1 MRSTKRGR
9 LILLLSGIQTG
20 SDPRPRKPGFLPYSF
35 AGRRHFSWLTPES
48 PLEMT
53 GSHMSDIIRFPDLSK
68 GVNDNQEIISY
79 NTKILMQ
86 EAHPLSIQGAD
97 GRRTRYGPRI
107 GEKGRTD
114 QGTGVMGLMKKISRE
129 QKKAEYQ
136 KHSYGISGMVSCHG
150 S

>member
-68 GVNDNQEIISY
+68 GVTANHAS
-79 NTKILMQ
+79 
-86 EAHPLSIQGAD
+86 
-97 GRRTRYGPRI
+97 
-107 GEKGRTD
+107 
-114 QGTGVMGLMKKISRE
+114 KISRMGPVE
-129 QKKAEYQ
+129 RTVNFRESESPILPFRGFAGRVPAGIRTVRVHPTLTYMTGRRGSKELRRSLAPAYRRLKKTYR
-136 KHSYGISGMVSCHG
+136 
-150 S
+150 